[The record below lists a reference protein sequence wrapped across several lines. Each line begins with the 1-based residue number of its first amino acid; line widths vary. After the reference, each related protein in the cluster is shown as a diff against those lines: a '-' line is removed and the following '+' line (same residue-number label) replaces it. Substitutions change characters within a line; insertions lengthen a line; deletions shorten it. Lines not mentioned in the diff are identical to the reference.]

1 MYTFNTRTATP
12 LRTLRVMRVATA
24 KHNANKAAYQQ
35 QVQQLQ
41 ASYGVAATSSAT
53 RSNTAQYARSSVQGA
68 CAAVH
73 ALAVQHGGVRAATL
87 AACVAAGIN
96 PATAATQFAKWKK
109 ANTPASA
116 E

>member
-53 RSNTAQYARSSVQGA
+53 RSNTAQHARSAVTGA
-68 CAAVH
+68 CALVH
-73 ALAVQHGGVRAATL
+73 QLAQQHVTRAATL

-96 PATAATQFAKWKK
+96 PATAATQYAKYRK
-109 ANTPASA
+109 ANPL
-116 E
+116 